1 MKLEMT
7 KKEDFFL
14 LLAPKIFFSFLGT
27 KKEDFPFLGTKK
39 RRFPFLAAKKDD
51 FLFWLPKKEKY
62 LFLGGKNPFLVEKNC
77 SVKLHF
83 TEAKKST
90 FDIKNLTFDDF

>member
-7 KKEDFFL
+7 KKEDFF
-14 LLAPKIFFSFLGT
+14 PFFRHQKSNFPFLGT

-39 RRFPFLAAKKDD
+39 DD
-51 FLFWLPKKEKY
+51 FLFWLPKKKISFFGCQKKQKY

-77 SVKLHF
+77 SVRPRKNTLKCVVFRIKRKSLH
-83 TEAKKST
+83 
-90 FDIKNLTFDDF
+90 